1 MKHTDL
7 IKTALK
13 TIEERGEQYGTV
25 ESNFSRIS
33 AIASAIL
40 NRQVTPYEIAMI
52 LHALKLARIGAAPEH
67 ADSYVDG
74 ISYLAFAGGFMI
86 GDKPAALGEVTTGK
100 DLADEF

>member
-1 MKHTDL
+1 VKHTDL

-25 ESNFSRIS
+25 ENNFNRIS
-33 AIASAIL
+33 TIASAIL
-40 NRQVTPYEIAMI
+40 DRQVTPYEIAMI

-74 ISYLAFAGGFMI
+74 ISYLAFAGGFVLD
-86 GDKPAALGEVTTGK
+86 GTPAVTGNVTTGK